1 MNIIDLS
8 RYVVNQFSAQSPA
21 GITPM
26 KLQKILY
33 YIKAWTL
40 VAKKQLVQADFLHWI
55 YGPVNKQVYD
65 YYKKYGGN
73 VISPDEREEL
83 KINEVEKNLIDFI
96 VENYITFD
104 AFTLSAMTHTEDPW
118 KKTQNNDVISDELI
132 LIYYAEQ
139 SFARNFKPFALSRN
153 SFYPLENY
161 SFVSD
166 MTAKDAQEITE
177 YPSYDSY
184 KNTLYKAE
192 QEFEQRW
199 SNLSLI

>member
-33 YIKAWTL
+33 YIKVWTL
-40 VAKKQLVQADFLHWI
+40 VAKKELVQADFLHWS
-55 YGPVNKQVYD
+55 YGPVNKQVYE
-65 YYKKYGGN
+65 YYRQYVGN
-73 VISPDEREEL
+73 VISPNEREQL
-83 KINEVEKNLIDFI
+83 NINEVEKDLIDFI

-104 AFTLSAMTHTEDPW
+104 AFTLSKMTHTEDPW
-118 KKTQNNDVISDELI
+118 KKTLNNDVISDKLI
-132 LIYYAEQ
+132 ITYYAAQ
-139 SFARNFKPFALSRN
+139 RFAQNFNPFTLSRN

-166 MTAKDAQEITE
+166 MKAKDVQEITK

-192 QEFEQRW
+192 QEFEQKW
-199 SNLSLI
+199 SNL